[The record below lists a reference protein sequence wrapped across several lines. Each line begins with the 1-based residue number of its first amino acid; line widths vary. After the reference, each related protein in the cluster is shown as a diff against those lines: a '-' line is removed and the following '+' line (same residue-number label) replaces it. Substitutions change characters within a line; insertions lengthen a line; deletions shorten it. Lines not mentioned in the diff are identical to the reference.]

1 MAADQAQFQQLLN
14 SLLSID
20 NDVRTQAEVRTSGG
34 GTTSVAGSPGG
45 GESVS
50 FRWWQ
55 LFRVCAA
62 RQRVFAE
69 EDDFLRFCVTA

>member
-45 GESVS
+45 KVC
-50 FRWWQ
+50 
-55 LFRVCAA
+55 LFAGGNFFACAPPDN
-62 RQRVFAE
+62 V
-69 EDDFLRFCVTA
+69 FLRKKTIFSAFV

>member
-20 NDVRTQAEVRTSGG
+20 NDVRTQAEVRTDGA
-34 GTTSVAGSPGG
+34 GTTSVGQSTQQVPG
-45 GESVS
+45 VS
-50 FRWWQ
+50 FRWWR

-69 EDDFLRFCVTA
+69 EDDFLPFV